1 MPSTQHVLIRQT
13 IQKMCEQMG
22 VEFKDVMS
30 QRRFDHLVDARTII
44 ANHLRYKRKLKL
56 REVAAAL
63 NKSNTHSIS
72 YYLTRYAKLMRC
84 NDYQLTELQKRIS

>member
-1 MPSTQHVLIRQT
+1 MLTRMTV
-13 IQKMCEQMG
+13 QKMCEQMDVK
-22 VEFKDVMS
+22 VEDVLS
-30 QRRFDHLVDARTII
+30 NRRFDNLVDARTII

-84 NDYQLTELQKRIS
+84 NDYQLTELQKRVS